1 MISFLLSIKWQI
13 IITLVFAGLT
23 LSKSYVP
30 TRLTWVQLVIM
41 ILFAIYCAVSFIN
54 EFSWLWGLL
63 RIAFLIVLYIL
74 VQELI
79 VRLKA

>member
-1 MISFLLSIKWQI
+1 MIFFLLSIKWQI

-23 LSKSYVP
+23 LSENYV
-30 TRLTWVQLVIM
+30 LTKLDWVQLVIM
-41 ILFAIYCAVSFIN
+41 ILFAIYCAVSFIY

-63 RIAFLIVLYIL
+63 RLAFLIVLYIL

-79 VRLKA
+79 ARLKA